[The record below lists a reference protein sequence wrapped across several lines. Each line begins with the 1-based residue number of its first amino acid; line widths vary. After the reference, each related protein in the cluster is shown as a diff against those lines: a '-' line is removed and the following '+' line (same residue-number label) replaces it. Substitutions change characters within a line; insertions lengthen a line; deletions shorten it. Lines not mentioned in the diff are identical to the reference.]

1 MRAVL
6 AEFPSLPNV
15 LAYQSRVGPVPWI
28 GPSTGEMIDRLAHSG
43 VKDVL
48 VIPISFVSDHI
59 ETLYEVDMLYGDQAR
74 RRGIVNFRRID
85 SLNDFPPFLD
95 ALAEIVEPRLR

>member
-1 MRAVL
+1 V
-6 AEFPSLPNV
+6 
-15 LAYQSRVGPVPWI
+15 
-28 GPSTGEMIDRLAHSG
+28 IDRPAASG
-43 VKDVL
+43 VKGGL
-48 VIPISFVSDHI
+48 VVPVSFVSGHI

-74 RRGIVNFRRID
+74 RRGIANFRRID